1 MHLSGWRALLLLC
14 LFTALFTAGA
24 WAQTFRGSIV
34 GNIVDASGAAV
45 PEVTVVAVNQGT
57 GLTRQV
63 TASAAGDFTMPD
75 LPLGLYNVT
84 ISKAGFGTQKI
95 DGVEVAVSRT
105 SNLAI
110 KLSVA
115 QQATTIEISAAAA
128 TIETTSST
136 LASVVGPRTVQDLPM
151 NGRDFRQMLKLSPGV
166 SPASSSVN
174 GMRVSGNNYQ
184 IDGADNNDAFHNS
197 SAVNQGGVSGI
208 AGTLLPVEAIDQFSV
223 VTNASADFGRNGGSN
238 VNLVIKSG
246 TNGFHGSAYY
256 FNRNEYFAS
265 FSPFQNPATAKKRV
279 MRNDQWGFSV
289 GGPVIKNKLFYFA
302 TFEGQKAIANLSLQA
317 QHPSTAWVNQ
327 ARAVLAQNNIPVSP
341 VAVNLLSFWPARYNG
356 LPATTNNLVAGD
368 RNDYDSYNG
377 IVKLDYAINDKHN
390 LSARYFGGTGQQ
402 TAEAGIP
409 YREYFQV
416 APSRMHNYAV
426 NLTST
431 LSPRLVSQLVLGV
444 NYFLQVFNDADTSYN
459 PIAAGLNTGVPQNG
473 SLGGSPSLRITNF
486 AGASATQ
493 PLGRIDTTGH
503 ITENLSYSAGR
514 HTLKFGGE
522 YRRAVLDVFY
532 DTNKRGTF
540 TFDGTR
546 GPWATDPTVSASLRS
561 LSDFMAGYVTGNNGA
576 TIVRGQLQR
585 DYRQNGIDW
594 WVHDNWQV
602 NQKLNLN
609 FGVRWSYVG
618 PVSDLDRSITSFQPG
633 KGFVNVGKGATPLWQ
648 KDFNNFG
655 PRVGFAYNAM
665 KNTVIRGSYG
675 FFYDQPPLNFIVANT
690 GMPNGG
696 SAGVHANPAG
706 PDPVFT
712 QTRGGFNIASG
723 QEIFP
728 NVGAPNNVGAFGV
741 SPDFRTPYVQNFNLN
756 IQQQLSSKAILQV
769 GYVGSKGTKLSLLRS
784 INPVVGGR
792 RLLADQFPTL
802 GSINIL
808 ESIVNSNYN
817 SLQTQ
822 LRMTRWKNFSA
833 TMNYTLAKAL
843 DNGSNVRNA
852 LPATSFNLR
861 REYGASN
868 FDINQIFTGFVT
880 YDVPSFTSKLPRL
893 TKGWQLNALF
903 TAHTG
908 EPVDF
913 LAGTNRSGTL
923 DSRDRV
929 DVLGANWAS
938 NVPARATPFG
948 SVPFFNPC
956 FLDAAGVRNAATCGS
971 AGTPAFQVPAAG
983 TFGNIGR
990 NILRGPGFGAVD
1002 FSIFKDTAITERIRV
1017 QIRAEIFNILDRANF
1032 ANPGV
1037 NINSAATFG
1046 LITNTRN
1053 GATAPGIGFGEPRNM
1068 QLALKLIW

>member
-1 MHLSGWRALLLLC
+1 MQLPFSLRSFLLISLV
-14 LFTALFTAGA
+14 TIGA

-34 GNIVDASGAAV
+34 GNIVDATGAAV

-57 GLTRQV
+57 GLTREV
-63 TASAAGDFTMPD
+63 VASASGDFAMPD

-84 ISKAGFGTQKI
+84 VTKTGFTTQKI

-115 QQATTIEISAAAA
+115 QQATTVEVSAAAA

-136 LASVVGPRTVQDLPM
+136 LASVVGPRMVQDLPM

-166 SPASSSVN
+166 SPSSGSVN
-174 GMRVSGNNYQ
+174 GMRTSGNNYQ

-246 TNGFHGSAYY
+246 TNALHGSAYY
-256 FNRNEYFAS
+256 FNRNEYFSS
-265 FSPFQNPATAKKRV
+265 FSPFQNPDTAKKRV
-279 MRNDQWGFSV
+279 MRNDQWGFSL

-302 TFEGQKAIANLSLQA
+302 TLESQKAIANLSLVA
-317 QHPSTAWVNQ
+317 QHPSTAWVNE
-327 ARAVLAQNNIPVSP
+327 ARAVMSRYGIPVNP
-341 VAVNLLSFWPARYNG
+341 VSTNLLSFWPSRYNS
-356 LPATTNNLVAGD
+356 LPAVTNNLVAGD

-377 IVKLDYAINDKHN
+377 ILKLDYAVNDKHN

-402 TAEAGIP
+402 TAEAGVP

-416 APSRMHNYAV
+416 APSRMTNIAV

-431 LSPRLVSQLVLGV
+431 LSSRLVSQLVLGA

-459 PIAAGLNTGVPQNG
+459 PIAAGLNTGVPQDG

-503 ITENLSYSAGR
+503 ITENLSYSVGR

-522 YRRAVLDVFY
+522 YRRAVSDVFY
-532 DTNKRGTF
+532 DTNKRGSF

-546 GPWATDPTVSASLRS
+546 GPWAADASVSASLRS
-561 LSDFMAGYVTGNNGA
+561 LSDFLAGYVTNNNGA

-585 DYRQNGIDW
+585 DYRQNGVDW

-602 NQKLNLN
+602 NQKFNLN
-609 FGVRWSYVG
+609 FGVRWAYVG
-618 PVSDLDRSITSFQPG
+618 PVSDIDRSITSFQPG
-633 KGFVNVGKGATPLWQ
+633 KGFVNVGKGATPLWP

-655 PRVGFAYNAM
+655 PRVGFAYNL
-665 KNTVIRGSYG
+665 KSNTVIRGSYG

-690 GMPNGG
+690 GTPNGG
-696 SAGVHANPAG
+696 SAGIHANPAG

-712 QTRGGFNIASG
+712 QTRSGINIVAG
-723 QEIFP
+723 QEVFP
-728 NVGAPNNVGAFGV
+728 AAVAPTNVGAFGV

-756 IQQQLSSKAILQV
+756 IQQQLSAKAILQV

-792 RLLADQFPTL
+792 RLLATEYPTL
-802 GSINIL
+802 GAINML
-808 ESIVNSNYN
+808 ESIANSNYH
-817 SLQTQ
+817 SMQSQ
-822 LRMTRWKNFSA
+822 LRLTRWKNFSA
-833 TMNYTLAKAL
+833 TMNYTLGKAL

-852 LPATSFNLR
+852 IPANSFDLR
-861 REYGASN
+861 REYGPAN
-868 FDINQIFTGFVT
+868 FDIRQIFTGFVT
-880 YDVPSFTSKLPRL
+880 YDVPSFGSKFPRL
-893 TKGWQLNALF
+893 TKGWQLNALM

-908 EPVDF
+908 EPLD
-913 LAGTNRSGTL
+913 LLSGTNRSGSL
-923 DSRDRV
+923 DNRDRV
-929 DVLGANWAS
+929 DVVGDAFSGVA
-938 NVPARATPFG
+938 ARATPFG
-948 SVPFFNPC
+948 SIPFFNP
-956 FLDAAGVRNAATCGS
+956 AAF
-971 AGTPAFQVPAAG
+971 TPAALG
-983 TFGNIGR
+983 TWGNIGR
-990 NILRGPGFGAVD
+990 GAIRGPGFGSVD
-1002 FSIFKDTAITERIRV
+1002 FSVFKDTAITERIRV
-1017 QIRAEIFNILDRANF
+1017 QLRAEIFNIFDRANL

-1037 NINSAATFG
+1037 NRNAAASFG

-1053 GATAPGIGFGEPRNM
+1053 GSSAPGIGFGEPRNM

>member
-1 MHLSGWRALLLLC
+1 MRLSLPFRNLLLLS
-14 LFTALFTAGA
+14 LLTFNV

-34 GNIVDASGAAV
+34 GTVVDASGAAV
-45 PEVTVVAVNQGT
+45 PAVTVVALNPAT
-57 GLTRQV
+57 GLTREV
-63 TASAAGDFTMPD
+63 VATTSGDFAMPD
-75 LPLGLYNVT
+75 LPLGFYNVT
-84 ISKAGFGTQKI
+84 VTKTGFSTQKI

-110 KLSVA
+110 RMSVS
-115 QQATTIEISAAAA
+115 QQATTIEVSAAAA
-128 TIETTSST
+128 AIETTSST
-136 LASVVGPRTVQDLPM
+136 LANVVGPRMVQDLPM

-174 GMRVSGNNYQ
+174 GMRTSGNNYQ
-184 IDGADNNDAFHNS
+184 IDGADNNDAFHNT

-246 TNGFHGSAYY
+246 TNALHGSAYY
-256 FNRNEYFAS
+256 FNRNEYFSS
-265 FSPFQNPATAKKRV
+265 FSPFQNPETAKKRV
-279 MRNDQWGFSV
+279 MRNDQWGFSL
-289 GGPVIKNKLFYFA
+289 GGPIFKNKLFYFA
-302 TFEGQKAIANLSLQA
+302 TLESQKAIANLSLVS
-317 QHPSTAWVNQ
+317 QHPSTAWVNE
-327 ARAVLAQNNIPVSP
+327 ARTVMARYGIPVSS
-341 VAVNLLSFWPARYNG
+341 VSTNLLSFWPSRYNG
-356 LPATTNNLVAGD
+356 LPATVNNLVAGD

-377 IVKLDYAINDKHN
+377 ILKLDYVLSSKHN

-402 TAEAGIP
+402 TAEAGVP
-409 YREYFQV
+409 YREFFQV
-416 APSRMHNYAV
+416 APSRMTNIAV
-426 NLTST
+426 NVTST
-431 LSPRLVSQLVLGV
+431 LSSRLVSQLVLGA

-503 ITENLSYSAGR
+503 ITENLSYSVGR

-532 DTNKRGTF
+532 DTNKRGSF

-546 GPWATDPTVSASLRS
+546 GPWATDPSVSASLRS
-561 LSDFMAGYVTGNNGA
+561 MSDFLAGYVTGTNGA

-609 FGVRWSYVG
+609 FGVRWAYVG
-618 PVSDLDRSITSFQPG
+618 PVSDIDRSITSFQPG
-633 KGFVNVGKGATPLWQ
+633 KGFVNVGKGATPLWP

-655 PRVGFAYNAM
+655 PRVGFAYNLRT
-665 KNTVIRGSYG
+665 NTVIRGSYG

-690 GMPNGG
+690 GTPNGG
-696 SAGVHANPAG
+696 SAGIHANPAG

-712 QTRGGFNIASG
+712 QTRNGFNIVAG

-728 NVGAPNNVGAFGV
+728 AATAPTNVGAFGV
-741 SPDFRTPYVQNFNLN
+741 SPDFRTPYVQNYNLN
-756 IQQQLSSKAILQV
+756 IQQQLSSKAVLQV

-792 RLLADQFPTL
+792 RLLADQFSTL
-802 GSINIL
+802 GAINML
-808 ESIVNSNYN
+808 ESIANSNYN

-822 LRMTRWKNFSA
+822 LRLTRWKNFSA
-833 TMNYTLAKAL
+833 TMNYTYAKAL

-852 LPATSFNLR
+852 IPANSFDLR
-861 REYGASN
+861 REYGAAN
-868 FDINQIFTGFVT
+868 FDIQQVFTGFVT
-880 YDVPSFTSKLPRL
+880 YDVPSFGSKYPRL
-893 TKGWQLNALF
+893 TKGWQLNALM
-903 TAHTG
+903 TGHTG
-908 EPVDF
+908 EPLD
-913 LAGTNRSGTL
+913 LLSGTNRSGSL
-923 DSRDRV
+923 DNRDRV
-929 DVLGANWAS
+929 DVVGAAFS
-938 NVPARATPFG
+938 GVAARATPFG
-948 SVPFFNPC
+948 SIPYF
-956 FLDAAGVRNAATCGS
+956 NAA
-971 AGTPAFQVPAAG
+971 AFSPAATG
-983 TFGNIGR
+983 TWGNIGR

-1002 FSIFKDTAITERIRV
+1002 FSIFKDTTITERFRV
-1017 QIRAEIFNILDRANF
+1017 QLRAEIFNIFDRANL

-1037 NINSAATFG
+1037 NRNALASFG
-1046 LITNTRN
+1046 VITNTRN

>member
-1 MHLSGWRALLLLC
+1 MRLSLRFRSLLLFSL
-14 LFTALFTAGA
+14 LTFSA

-34 GNIVDASGAAV
+34 GTIVDASGAAV
-45 PEVTVVAVNQGT
+45 PEVTVVAINQGT
-57 GLTRQV
+57 GLTREV
-63 TASAAGDFTMPD
+63 IATASGDFAMPD

-84 ISKAGFGTQKI
+84 VTKTGFSTQKI

-110 KLSVA
+110 KLSVS
-115 QQATTIEISAAAA
+115 QQATTIEVSAAAA

-136 LASVVGPRTVQDLPM
+136 LANVVGPRTVQDLPM

-174 GMRVSGNNYQ
+174 GMRTSGNNYQ
-184 IDGADNNDAFHNS
+184 IDGADNNDAFHNT

-246 TNGFHGSAYY
+246 TNALHGSAYY
-256 FNRNEYFAS
+256 FNRNEYFSS
-265 FSPFQNPATAKKRV
+265 FSPFQNPDTAKKRV
-279 MRNDQWGFSV
+279 MRNDQWGFSL
-289 GGPVIKNKLFYFA
+289 GGPVLKNRLFYFA
-302 TFEGQKAIANLSLQA
+302 TLESQKAIANLSLVS
-317 QHPSTAWVNQ
+317 QHPSTAWVNE
-327 ARAVLAQNNIPVSP
+327 ARTVMARYGIPVSS
-341 VAVNLLSFWPARYNG
+341 VSTNLLSFWPSRYNG

-377 IVKLDYAINDKHN
+377 ILKLDYAMTSKHN

-402 TAEAGIP
+402 TAEAGVP

-416 APSRMHNYAV
+416 APSRMTNIAV

-431 LSPRLVSQLVLGV
+431 LSSRLVSQLVLGA

-459 PIAAGLNTGVPQNG
+459 PVAAGLNTGVPQNG

-503 ITENLSYSAGR
+503 ITENLSYSVGR

-532 DTNKRGTF
+532 DTNKRGSF

-546 GPWATDPTVSASLRS
+546 GPWAADASVSASLRS
-561 LSDFMAGYVTGNNGA
+561 MSDFLAGYVTGNNGA

-602 NQKLNLN
+602 SQKFNLN
-609 FGVRWSYVG
+609 FGVRWAYVG

-633 KGFVNVGKGATPLWQ
+633 KGFVNVGKGATPLWP

-655 PRVGFAYNAM
+655 PRIGFAYNLRT
-665 KNTVIRGSYG
+665 NTVIRGSYG

-690 GMPNGG
+690 GTPNGG
-696 SAGVHANPAG
+696 SAGIHANPAG

-712 QTRGGFNIASG
+712 QTRSGINIVAG

-728 NVGAPNNVGAFGV
+728 AATAPTNVGALGV
-741 SPDFRTPYVQNFNLN
+741 SPDFRTPYVQNYNLN
-756 IQQQLSSKAILQV
+756 IQQQLSSKAVLQV

-784 INPVVGGR
+784 INPVLGGR
-792 RLLADQFPTL
+792 RVLADQFPTL
-802 GSINIL
+802 GAINML
-808 ESIVNSNYN
+808 ESIANSNYN

-822 LRMTRWKNFSA
+822 LRLTRWKNFSA
-833 TMNYTLAKAL
+833 TMNYTYAKAL

-852 LPATSFNLR
+852 IPANSFDLR
-861 REYGASN
+861 REYGPSN
-868 FDINQIFTGFVT
+868 FDIQQIFTGFVT
-880 YDVPSFTSKLPRL
+880 YDVPSLGGKFPRL
-893 TKGWQLNALF
+893 TKGWQLNALM
-903 TAHTG
+903 TAHGG
-908 EPVDF
+908 EPLD
-913 LAGTNRSGTL
+913 LLSGTNRSGSL
-923 DSRDRV
+923 DNRDRV
-929 DVLGANWAS
+929 DVVGDAFS
-938 NVPARATPFG
+938 GVPARATPFG
-948 SVPFFNPC
+948 SIPYF
-956 FLDAAGVRNAATCGS
+956 NAAAFS
-971 AGTPAFQVPAAG
+971 PAAAG
-983 TFGNIGR
+983 TWGNIGR

-1002 FSIFKDTAITERIRV
+1002 FSIFKDTAITERFRV
-1017 QIRAEIFNILDRANF
+1017 QLRAEIFNILDRANL

-1037 NINSAATFG
+1037 NRNALASFG

-1053 GATAPGIGFGEPRNM
+1053 GASAPGIGFGEPRNM

>member
-1 MHLSGWRALLLLC
+1 MQLPLSLRSILLTSLVMI
-14 LFTALFTAGA
+14 GA

-34 GNIVDASGAAV
+34 GNIVDATGAAV

-57 GLTRQV
+57 GLTREV
-63 TASAAGDFTMPD
+63 VASASGDFAMPD

-84 ISKAGFGTQKI
+84 VTKTGFTTQKI

-110 KLSVA
+110 KLSVS
-115 QQATTIEISAAAA
+115 QQATTVEVSAAAA

-136 LASVVGPRTVQDLPM
+136 LASVVGPRMVQDLPM

-166 SPASSSVN
+166 SPSSSSVN
-174 GMRVSGNNYQ
+174 GMRTSGNNYQ
-184 IDGADNNDAFHNS
+184 IDGADNNDAFHNT

-246 TNGFHGSAYY
+246 TNAFHGSAYY
-256 FNRNEYFAS
+256 FNRNEYFSS
-265 FSPFQNPATAKKRV
+265 FSPFQDPATAKKRV
-279 MRNDQWGFSV
+279 MRNDQWGFSL
-289 GGPVIKNKLFYFA
+289 GGPIVKNRLFYFA
-302 TFEGQKAIANLSLQA
+302 TMESQKAIANLSLVA
-317 QHPSTAWVNQ
+317 QHPSTAWVNE
-327 ARAVLAQNNIPVSP
+327 ARTVMSRYGIPVSP
-341 VAVNLLSFWPARYNG
+341 VSTNLLSFWPSRYNN
-356 LPATTNNLVAGD
+356 LPATVNNLVAGD
-368 RNDYDSYNG
+368 QNDYDSYNG
-377 IVKLDYAINDKHN
+377 ILKLDYALNDKHN
-390 LSARYFGGTGQQ
+390 ISARYFGGTGQQ
-402 TAEAGIP
+402 TAQSGVP

-416 APSRMHNYAV
+416 APSRMTNVAV
-426 NLTST
+426 NVTST

-459 PIAAGLNTGVPQNG
+459 PIAAGLNTGVPQDG

-514 HTLKFGGE
+514 HTFKFGGE
-522 YRRAVLDVFY
+522 YRRAVLDVYY
-532 DTNKRGTF
+532 DTNKRGSF

-546 GPWATDPTVSASLRS
+546 GPWAADASVSASLRS
-561 LSDFMAGYVTGNNGA
+561 LSDFLAGYVTNNNGA

-585 DYRQNGIDW
+585 DYRQNGVDW

-609 FGVRWSYVG
+609 FGVRWAYVG
-618 PVSDLDRSITSFQPG
+618 PVSDIDRSITSFQPG
-633 KGFVNVGKGATPLWQ
+633 KGFVNVGKGATPLWP

-655 PRVGFAYNAM
+655 PRVGFAYNL
-665 KNTVIRGSYG
+665 KSNTVIRGSYG

-690 GMPNGG
+690 GTPNGG
-696 SAGVHANPAG
+696 SAGIHANPAG

-712 QTRGGFNIASG
+712 QTRGGINIVAG

-728 NVGAPNNVGAFGV
+728 AAVAPTNVGAFGV

-756 IQQQLSSKAILQV
+756 IQQQLGSKATLQV

-792 RLLADQFPTL
+792 RLLATEYPTL
-802 GSINIL
+802 GAINML
-808 ESIVNSNYN
+808 ESIANSNYN

-833 TMNYTLAKAL
+833 TMNYTLGKAL
-843 DNGSNVRNA
+843 DNGSNVRNSI
-852 LPATSFNLR
+852 PTNSFDLR
-861 REYGASN
+861 REYGPAN
-868 FDINQIFTGFVT
+868 FDVRHIFTGFVT
-880 YDVPSFTSKLPRL
+880 YDVPSFGSKFPRL
-893 TKGWQLNALF
+893 TKGWQLNALM
-903 TAHTG
+903 TAHSG
-908 EPVDF
+908 DPLDV
-913 LAGTNRSGTL
+913 LSGTNRSGTL
-923 DSRDRV
+923 DNRDRV
-929 DVLGANWAS
+929 DVVGDPFSGVA
-938 NVPARATPFG
+938 ARATPFG
-948 SVPFFNPC
+948 SIPFFNP
-956 FLDAAGVRNAATCGS
+956 AAFA
-971 AGTPAFQVPAAG
+971 PAALG
-983 TFGNIGR
+983 TWGNIGR
-990 NILRGPGFGAVD
+990 NTIYGPGFGSVD
-1002 FSIFKDTAITERIRV
+1002 FSVFKDTAITERIRV
-1017 QIRAEIFNILDRANF
+1017 QLRAEIFNITDRANL

-1037 NINSAATFG
+1037 NRNAAASLG

-1053 GATAPGIGFGEPRNM
+1053 GSSAPGIGFGEPRNM